1 MKEHFEKLLDQAK
14 SERAELL
21 TRCREFE
28 QAVERVRLESQRQI
42 NHYRT
47 KYTEYKNK
55 MKKANQNIA
64 VLMARIAK
72 TDLHLAAA
80 GERDP

>member
-1 MKEHFEKLLDQAK
+1 M
-14 SERAELL
+14 L